1 MIRLDKYLADTGAA
15 SRREAKMYIRRGE
28 VTVDGVPAAAPE
40 QKVSE
45 TAVVCLRGQPLHYQT
60 YHYYML
66 HKPSGV
72 LTATSDRSQ
81 PTVLDLFPPELQRF
95 GLVPAGRLD
104 KDTTGLLL
112 ITDDGDYVHRVITPK
127 KHVPKVYFA
136 RTDGMPTSAD
146 AERFADVGGVLFL
159 GCQLAGGGV
168 LQKLNSVEGVLGF
181 EFLPDLPHHCAHVL
195 DRQGKHL
202 RQLVVSHRMTRREED
217 GFNCLFDLLRAAER
231 FEHRFGLLFFFHNIN
246 LFLPVSFY

>member
-40 QKVSE
+40 QKIAE

-127 KHVPKVYFA
+127 KHVPA
-136 RTDGMPTSAD
+136 RTGCRRARMPSA
-146 AERFADVGGVLFL
+146 
-159 GCQLAGGGV
+159 
-168 LQKLNSVEGVLGF
+168 S
-181 EFLPDLPHHCAHVL
+181 
-195 DRQGKHL
+195 
-202 RQLVVSHRMTRREED
+202 RRELCSVT
-217 GFNCLFDLLRAAER
+217 GRSVCPRGSNACRSRAAAA
-231 FEHRFGLLFFFHNIN
+231 
-246 LFLPVSFY
+246 

>member
-40 QKVSE
+40 QKIAE

-104 KDTTGLLL
+104 KLSL
-112 ITDDGDYVHRVITPK
+112 IHI
-127 KHVPKVYFA
+127 
-136 RTDGMPTSAD
+136 
-146 AERFADVGGVLFL
+146 
-159 GCQLAGGGV
+159 
-168 LQKLNSVEGVLGF
+168 
-181 EFLPDLPHHCAHVL
+181 
-195 DRQGKHL
+195 
-202 RQLVVSHRMTRREED
+202 
-217 GFNCLFDLLRAAER
+217 
-231 FEHRFGLLFFFHNIN
+231 
-246 LFLPVSFY
+246 